1 MTRDESTPTT
11 DTLDH
16 RKGPSDIVTTF
27 HNAPQTAIRDQAA
40 LLDRLHTPVWIFDIE
55 QERMHYA
62 NAAALRLWEATT
74 PQALYARD
82 FSSTMSEAT
91 RRRLADYLP
100 RLARGEVI
108 DEHWSFYP
116 GEEAISL
123 HCRCSPVVMNDG
135 RTGMLV
141 EGMESDI
148 SLDASS
154 LRALEAIRHTPMMV
168 SVFDGQGRLLVRNPA
183 ALEARQGLSS
193 FDACFAD
200 HAMAEQLLQRLER
213 EPRHA
218 LEAIMRVN
226 GRERWHHV
234 DLCRAT
240 DPKTGLPMFVMG
252 EFDITPRKAL
262 ETARRVSQRQLEV
275 VIEGLDVGLLL
286 EDEERRVIVANQAF
300 CDLFGLEV
308 PPEQLVGMDCREA
321 AESTKGHFAEP
332 EGFVTRIEELVAER
346 RKQTRDLL
354 AMADGRFLERSYT
367 PLFVADEYHG
377 HLWVYRDITRQRHQ
391 EADWARKASTD
402 PLTGLANRRSFDEA
416 ARSIARSVKEEAC
429 QAALLMIDIDR
440 FKAINDTL
448 GHAEGDKGLRL
459 LANTLRHS
467 LRQSDLPCRT
477 GGEEFMVIMPGM
489 SPEEARTV
497 AWRLLRQIAEATIEA
512 ETLPFYFTVSIG
524 VTGFKP
530 TDARIEAVM
539 QRADAAMYQAK
550 HEGRNRVA
558 VH

>member
-1 MTRDESTPTT
+1 MTS
-11 DTLDH
+11 
-16 RKGPSDIVTTF
+16 F
-27 HNAPQTAIRDQAA
+27 HHAPQSAIHDQAA
-40 LLDRLHTPVWIFDIE
+40 LLDRLQTPLWVFDIE

-62 NAAALRLWEATT
+62 NAAAVRLWGAET

-82 FSSTMSEAT
+82 FSATMSEAT

-116 GEEAISL
+116 GGQAISL
-123 HCRCSPVVMNDG
+123 HCRCSRYVTEEG

-141 EGMESDI
+141 EGLESDI

-154 LRALEAIRHTPMMV
+154 LRALEAVRHTPMMV

-183 ALEARQGLSS
+183 ALAARQGLSS
-193 FDACFAD
+193 FAACFSDYDVAGR
-200 HAMAEQLLQRLER
+200 LLQQLEG
-213 EPRHA
+213 EPRTS
-218 LEAIMRVN
+218 LEAMMRVDDSD
-226 GRERWHHV
+226 RWHHV

-240 DPKTGLPMFVMG
+240 DPKTGLPMIVMG

-262 ETARRVSQRQLEV
+262 ETAQLVSNRQLEV

-286 EDEERRVIVANQAF
+286 EDESRRVIVANQAF
-300 CDLFGLEV
+300 CDLFDIDA
-308 PPEQLVGMDCREA
+308 PPEHLVGMDCREA
-321 AESTKGHFAEP
+321 AESTKGYFTEP
-332 EGFVTRIEELVAER
+332 EGFVARIEELLVTR
-346 RKQTRDLL
+346 RKQARDLL
-354 AMADGRFLERSYT
+354 AMADGRFLERTYT
-367 PLFVADEYHG
+367 PLFVADQYHG

-402 PLTGLANRRSFDEA
+402 PLTGLANRRSFDDA
-416 ARSIARSVKEEAC
+416 ARRVARTVKGGEI

-459 LANTLRHS
+459 LADTLRHH

-477 GGEEFMVIMPGM
+477 GGEEFMVILPGM
-489 SPEEARTV
+489 SPEEARAV

-512 ETLPFYFTVSIG
+512 EALPFHFTVSIG
-524 VTGFKP
+524 VTCFTP
-530 TDARIEAVM
+530 TDASIEAVT

-550 HEGRNRVA
+550 REGRNRVA
-558 VH
+558 VRW

>member
-1 MTRDESTPTT
+1 MTS
-11 DTLDH
+11 
-16 RKGPSDIVTTF
+16 F
-27 HNAPQTAIRDQAA
+27 HHVPQAATHDQAA
-40 LLDRLHTPVWIFDIE
+40 LLDRLQTPIWIFDIE

-62 NAAALRLWEATT
+62 NAAAVRLWGAET

-100 RLARGEVI
+100 RLARGETI

-116 GEEAISL
+116 GGQAISL
-123 HCRCSPVVMNDG
+123 HCRCSRYFTHEG

-141 EGMESDI
+141 EGLESDI

-154 LRALEAIRHTPMMV
+154 LRALEAVRHTPMMV
-168 SVFDGQGRLLVRNPA
+168 SVFDGQGRQLVRNPA
-183 ALEARQGLSS
+183 ALAARRGQTS
-193 FDACFAD
+193 FAACFSD
-200 HAMAEQLLQRLER
+200 RDLAEGLLQRLEG
-213 EPRHA
+213 EPRTS
-218 LEAIMRVN
+218 LEAIMRVDDS
-226 GRERWHHV
+226 ERWHHL

-240 DPKTGLPMFVMG
+240 DPKTGLPMIVMG
-252 EFDITPRKAL
+252 ELDITPRKTL
-262 ETARRVSQRQLEV
+262 ETAQLVSKRQLEV

-286 EDEERRVIVANQAF
+286 EDEQRRVIVANQAF
-300 CDLFGLEV
+300 CDLFGIDA
-308 PPEQLVGMDCREA
+308 PPEHLVGMDCQEA
-321 AESTKGHFAEP
+321 AQSTKAYFTEP
-332 EGFVTRIEELVAER
+332 EGFVARIEELIVAR
-346 RKQTRDLL
+346 RKQSRDLL
-354 AMADGRFLERSYT
+354 AMADGRFLERAYT
-367 PLFVADEYHG
+367 PLFVADQYHG

-402 PLTGLANRRSFDEA
+402 PLTGLANRRSFDDA
-416 ARSIARSVKEEAC
+416 ARSVARSVKDDGS

-440 FKAINDTL
+440 FKVINDTL

-459 LANTLRHS
+459 LADTLRHH

-489 SPEEARTV
+489 SAEEAWAV

-512 ETLPFYFTVSIG
+512 ETLPFHFTVSIG
-524 VTGFKP
+524 VTCFLPG
-530 TDARIEAVM
+530 DASVEAVT

-550 HEGRNRVA
+550 REGRNRVA
-558 VH
+558 VRW

>member
-1 MTRDESTPTT
+1 MTS
-11 DTLDH
+11 
-16 RKGPSDIVTTF
+16 F
-27 HNAPQTAIRDQAA
+27 HHAPQSAIHDQAA
-40 LLDRLHTPVWIFDIE
+40 LLDRLQTPLWVFDIE

-62 NAAALRLWEATT
+62 NAAAVRLWEAETA
-74 PQALYARD
+74 QALYARD
-82 FSSTMSEAT
+82 FSATMSEAT

-116 GEEAISL
+116 GGQAISL
-123 HCRCSPVVMNDG
+123 HCRCSRYVTEEG

-141 EGMESDI
+141 EGLESDI

-154 LRALEAIRHTPMMV
+154 LRALEAVRHTPMMV

-183 ALEARQGLSS
+183 ALAARQGLSS
-193 FDACFAD
+193 FAACFSD
-200 HAMAEQLLQRLER
+200 HDVAGRLLQQLEG
-213 EPRHA
+213 EPRTS
-218 LEAIMRVN
+218 LEAMMRVDDSD
-226 GRERWHHV
+226 RWHHV

-240 DPKTGLPMFVMG
+240 DPKTGLPMIVMG

-262 ETARRVSQRQLEV
+262 ETAQLVSKRQLEV

-286 EDEERRVIVANQAF
+286 EDESRRVIVANQAF
-300 CDLFGLEV
+300 CDLFDIDA
-308 PPEQLVGMDCREA
+308 PPEHLVGMDCREA
-321 AESTKGHFAEP
+321 AESTKGYFTEP
-332 EGFVTRIEELVAER
+332 EGFVARIEELLVTR
-346 RKQTRDLL
+346 RKQARDLL
-354 AMADGRFLERSYT
+354 AMADGRFLERTYT
-367 PLFVADEYHG
+367 PLFVADQYHG

-402 PLTGLANRRSFDEA
+402 PLTGLANRRSFDDA
-416 ARSIARSVKEEAC
+416 ARRVARTVKGGEI

-459 LANTLRHS
+459 LADTLRHH

-477 GGEEFMVIMPGM
+477 GGEEFMVILPGM
-489 SPEEARTV
+489 SPEEARAV

-512 ETLPFYFTVSIG
+512 EALPFHFTVSIG
-524 VTGFKP
+524 VTCFTP
-530 TDARIEAVM
+530 TDASIEAVT

-550 HEGRNRVA
+550 REGRNRVA
-558 VH
+558 VRW

>member
-1 MTRDESTPTT
+1 MTS
-11 DTLDH
+11 
-16 RKGPSDIVTTF
+16 F
-27 HNAPQTAIRDQAA
+27 HHAPQSAIHDQAA
-40 LLDRLHTPVWIFDIE
+40 LLDRLQTPLWVFDIE

-62 NAAALRLWEATT
+62 NAAAVRLWGAET

-82 FSSTMSEAT
+82 FSATMSEAT

-116 GEEAISL
+116 GGQAISL
-123 HCRCSPVVMNDG
+123 HCRCSRYVTEEG

-141 EGMESDI
+141 EGLESDI

-154 LRALEAIRHTPMMV
+154 LRALEAVRHTPMMV

-183 ALEARQGLSS
+183 ALAARQGLSS
-193 FDACFAD
+193 FAACFSD
-200 HAMAEQLLQRLER
+200 HDVAGRLLQQLEG
-213 EPRHA
+213 EPRTS
-218 LEAIMRVN
+218 LEAMMRVDDSD
-226 GRERWHHV
+226 RWHHV

-240 DPKTGLPMFVMG
+240 DPKTGLPMIVMG

-262 ETARRVSQRQLEV
+262 ETAQLVSNRQLEV

-286 EDEERRVIVANQAF
+286 EDESRRVIVANQAF
-300 CDLFGLEV
+300 CDLFDIDA
-308 PPEQLVGMDCREA
+308 PPEHLVGMDCREA
-321 AESTKGHFAEP
+321 AESTKGYFTEP
-332 EGFVTRIEELVAER
+332 EGFVARIEELLVTR
-346 RKQTRDLL
+346 RKQARDLL
-354 AMADGRFLERSYT
+354 AMADGRFLERTYT
-367 PLFVADEYHG
+367 PLFVADQYHG

-402 PLTGLANRRSFDEA
+402 PLTGLANRRSFDDA
-416 ARSIARSVKEEAC
+416 ARRVARTVKGGEI

-459 LANTLRHS
+459 LADTLRHH

-477 GGEEFMVIMPGM
+477 GGEEFMVILPGM
-489 SPEEARTV
+489 SPEEARAV

-512 ETLPFYFTVSIG
+512 EALPFHFTVSIG
-524 VTGFKP
+524 VTCFTP
-530 TDARIEAVM
+530 TDASIEAVT

-550 HEGRNRVA
+550 REGRNRVA
-558 VH
+558 VRW